1 MQQATL
7 QNSRVQAVDIL
18 RGIVMVIMA
27 LDHTRDFFS
36 NFTHSPTDLEYT
48 TVGMFFTR
56 WITHFCAP
64 VFIFLAG
71 TSAYLSLAKKNDKNA
86 ASLFLLKRGIWLII
100 LEVTIVRFG
109 WMFNLD
115 YGHVVM
121 QVIWAIGWSM
131 VFLAVLIYL
140 PFYAILSIGL
150 LMIFGH
156 NALDGLHAVDM
167 GSGGVIWN
175 VLHDPDVV
183 KSGDSNFYV
192 FYSLIPWIGVM
203 ATGYCFGRLLQ
214 QPNRNKLLYT
224 VGISTIIL
232 FIVLRATN
240 VYGDPNAWAVQD
252 SWEKTLLSFLNCNK
266 YPPSLLYLCMTL
278 GPAILLMPLLDKMN
292 NAVGRFFKV
301 FGAVP
306 MFYYILHIY
315 LIHGMALALGLML
328 GLPSAYFTE
337 SGMMFTGRPGWG
349 YELPGV
355 YLAWVIAVLLLYFP
369 SRWFMKVKQQHK
381 KWWLSYI

>member
-1 MQQATL
+1 MQEQAL
-7 QNSRVQAVDIL
+7 QNSRIRSVDIL

-36 NFTHSPTDLEYT
+36 NFTHNPTDLEYT
-48 TVGMFFTR
+48 TTGMFFTR
-56 WITHFCAP
+56 WITHYCAP

-71 TSAYLSLAKKNDKNA
+71 TSAYLSLSKKNDKNSA
-86 ASLFLLKRGIWLII
+86 ALFLLKRGIWLII
-100 LEVTIVRFG
+100 LEITIVRFG

-115 YGHVVM
+115 YAHVVM

-131 VFLAVLIYL
+131 IFLAGLIYL

-156 NALDGLHAVDM
+156 NALDGVQAETM
-167 GSGGVIWN
+167 GSGGFLWN
-175 VLHDPDVV
+175 VLHDPDIV
-183 KSGDSNFYV
+183 KSGDNNFYV

-203 ATGYCFGRLLQ
+203 ATGYCFGKLLQ
-214 QPNRNKLLYT
+214 RPDRNKRLYIT
-224 VGISTIIL
+224 GISAIVL
-232 FIVLRATN
+232 FIALRASN
-240 VYGDPNAWAVQD
+240 IYGDPYPWAVQ
-252 SWEKTLLSFLNCNK
+252 ETAVKTLLSFLNCNK

-278 GPAILLMPLLDKMN
+278 GPAILLMPLLDKMD

-328 GLPSAYFTE
+328 GLPSNYFTD

-349 YELPGV
+349 YGLPGV

>member
-1 MQQATL
+1 MQQAL
-7 QNSRVQAVDIL
+7 QQNRIRSVDIL

-36 NFTHSPTDLEYT
+36 NFTHNPTDLAYT
-48 TVGMFFTR
+48 TTGMFFTR
-56 WITHFCAP
+56 WITHYCAP

-86 ASLFLLKRGIWLII
+86 ASLFLLKRGLWLII

-115 YGHVVM
+115 YAHVVM

-131 VFLAVLIYL
+131 VFLAGLIYL
-140 PFYAILSIGL
+140 PFYAILSVGL

-156 NALDGLHAVDM
+156 NALDGVQAETM
-167 GSGGVIWN
+167 GNGGFLWN
-175 VLHDPDVV
+175 VLHDPDIV
-183 KSGDSNFYV
+183 KSGDNNFYV

-203 ATGYCFGRLLQ
+203 ATGYCFGKLLQ
-214 QPNRNKLLYT
+214 RPDRNKWLYIT
-224 VGISTIIL
+224 GISA
-232 FIVLRATN
+232 IVLFVALRASN
-240 VYGDPNAWAVQD
+240 IYGDPYPWAVQ
-252 SWEKTLLSFLNCNK
+252 ETPVKTLLSFLNCNK

-278 GPAILLMPLLDKMN
+278 GPAILLMPLLDKMD

-301 FGAVP
+301 FGSVP

-315 LIHGMALALGLML
+315 LIHGMALALGVML
-328 GLPSAYFTE
+328 GLPYNYFTD

-349 YELPGV
+349 YGLPGV
-355 YLAWVIAVLLLYFP
+355 YLAWIIAVLLLYFP
-369 SRWFMKVKQQHK
+369 SKWFMKVKQQHK

>member
-1 MQQATL
+1 
-7 QNSRVQAVDIL
+7 
-18 RGIVMVIMA
+18 MVIMA

-36 NFTHSPTDLEYT
+36 NFTHNPTDLAYT
-48 TVGMFFTR
+48 TTGMFFTR

-71 TSAYLSLAKKNDKNA
+71 TSAYLSLAKKNDKKA
-86 ASLFLLKRGIWLII
+86 ASLFLLKRGIWLIV

-115 YGHVVM
+115 YAHVVM

-131 VFLAVLIYL
+131 VFLAGLIHL

-150 LMIFGH
+150 LMILGH
-156 NALDGLHAVDM
+156 NALDNIQAETM
-167 GSGGVIWN
+167 TSGGFLWN
-175 VLHDPDVV
+175 VLHDPDIV
-183 KSGDSNFYV
+183 KSGDNNFYV

-203 ATGYCFGRLLQ
+203 ATGYCFGKLLQ
-214 QPNRNKLLYT
+214 RPDRNKWLYIT
-224 VGISTIIL
+224 GVSAIVL
-232 FIVLRATN
+232 FIVIRASN
-240 VYGDPNAWAVQD
+240 VYGDPYPWSVQE
-252 SWEKTLLSFLNCNK
+252 SWDNTLLSFLNCNK

-278 GPAILLMPLLDKMN
+278 GPAILLMPLLDKMD
-292 NAVGRFFKV
+292 NAIGRFFKV
-301 FGAVP
+301 FGSVP

-315 LIHGMALALGLML
+315 LIHGMALALGVML
-328 GLPSAYFTE
+328 GLPSNYFTD

-349 YELPGV
+349 YGLSGV

-369 SRWFMKVKQQHK
+369 SKWFMKVKQQHK